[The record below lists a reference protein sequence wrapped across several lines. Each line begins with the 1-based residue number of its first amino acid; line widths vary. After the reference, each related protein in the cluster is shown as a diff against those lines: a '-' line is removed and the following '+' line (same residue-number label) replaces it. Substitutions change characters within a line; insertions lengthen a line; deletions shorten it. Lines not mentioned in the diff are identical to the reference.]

1 LHKNFNYP
9 FKKLPLYKVSKL
21 NFEQLADLLLLL
33 SVDGI
38 GPGKIRNLLARFK
51 KVNKILS
58 APYSDLIKSDG
69 ISKELASRIQK
80 VNSNR
85 KAIEDQLD
93 KDLNILEKINGRIIT
108 VWDDEFPSLLKKIYD
123 PPLLLHVKGS
133 FEEKDN
139 YSIAIVGTRQPTSYG
154 KIQAEKISEELAS
167 QGITITSGMARGVD
181 SIAHRTALKNNGR
194 TIAVIG
200 SGLDV
205 IYPPE
210 NRKLYDEIAEGGLI
224 ISEFNLGSKP
234 DAPNFPK
241 RNRIISG
248 LSLGTVIIETGIT
261 GGAMQTAR
269 LALDQNREVFAI
281 PGNLGVRQAEGN
293 NLLIQRGEAELIRSA
308 EDILIELE
316 LKLKPVIGKNI
327 PKPQIDLTIF
337 EEKVL
342 AALSNEPIQIDKI
355 AEKSDLS
362 TSDCLVNLLSLE
374 FKGLV
379 KQLPGKMFCLM

>member
-1 LHKNFNYP
+1 
-9 FKKLPLYKVSKL
+9 VSKL

-58 APYSDLIKSDG
+58 APYSELVKSDG

-80 VNSNR
+80 ANSLR
-85 KAIEDQLD
+85 KVIEDQLD
-93 KDLNILEKINGRIIT
+93 KDLHRLQKINGRIIT
-108 VWDDEFPSLLKKIYD
+108 VWDEEFPSLLKKIYD
-123 PPLLLHVKGS
+123 PPLLLYYKGHLN
-133 FEEKDN
+133 EKDN
-139 YSIAIVGTRQPTSYG
+139 FAIAIVGTRQPTGYG
-154 KIQAEKISEELAS
+154 KIQTEKITEELS
-167 QGITITSGMARGVD
+167 LQGITIISGMARGVD
-181 SIAHRTALKNNGR
+181 SIAHRTALKSNGR

-210 NRKLYDEIAEGGLI
+210 NRKLFDEIAERGLI
-224 ISEFNLGSKP
+224 ISEFNLGTKP

-293 NLLIQRGEAELIRSA
+293 NLLIQRGEAKLIRSA
-308 EDILIELE
+308 EDILVELE

-337 EEKVL
+337 EEKIL
-342 AALSNEPIQIDKI
+342 AALGNDPIQIDKI
-355 AEKSDLS
+355 AEKSDMS